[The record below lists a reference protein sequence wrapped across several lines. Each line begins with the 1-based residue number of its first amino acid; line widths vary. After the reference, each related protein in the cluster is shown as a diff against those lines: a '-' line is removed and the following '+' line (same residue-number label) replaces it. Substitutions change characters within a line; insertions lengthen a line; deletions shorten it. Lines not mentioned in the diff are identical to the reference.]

1 MPGQSIGTSL
11 LNGYPGSFARNSD
24 CIIAGKIATA
34 DIAFGSPVVI
44 GATNKVTK
52 FGAADTLA
60 NFLGIAVREVKQSP
74 DYVPATGKYKVGEVA
89 DILERGSIS
98 VICVE
103 GTPTPL
109 AGVWVCTSAGTNTV
123 IGDLVATATPAGSP
137 SVVALTNCRWGS
149 DSIDSNNVAELAIVS
164 RNNA

>member
-34 DIAFGSPVVI
+34 DIPFGAPVVI
-44 GATNKVTK
+44 GATNLATK

-60 NFLGIAVREVKQSP
+60 NFLGIAVREVKQSTDFYP
-74 DYVPATGKYKVGEVA
+74 VAGTYKVGEVA
-89 DILERGSIS
+89 DILERGSVS
-98 VICVE
+98 VVCVE
-103 GTPTPL
+103 GAPTPL

-123 IGDLVATATPAGSP
+123 IGDLVATATPVGSP
-137 SVVALTNCRWGS
+137 SVIALTNCRWGS
-149 DSIDSNNVAELAIVS
+149 ASIDSNNVAELVIVA